1 MKWHEWLLVI
11 TLGALAVWTF
21 VSFVFIVLMATGVAD
36 VTF

>member
-1 MKWHEWLLVI
+1 MKWRDWVLVI
-11 TLGALAVWTF
+11 TLGALVVWTF